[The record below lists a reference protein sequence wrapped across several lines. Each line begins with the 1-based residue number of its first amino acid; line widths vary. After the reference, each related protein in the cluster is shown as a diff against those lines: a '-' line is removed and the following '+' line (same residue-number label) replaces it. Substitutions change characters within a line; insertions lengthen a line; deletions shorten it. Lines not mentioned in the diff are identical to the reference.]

1 MSCSV
6 LSAGVQ
12 QNPQCLEKGP
22 TPSLVKYAKRGHY
35 VKLVEALDKG
45 GDANSVDSHLRSALY
60 YAALNGYKKC
70 VKELLRRG
78 ANPNQ

>member
-1 MSCSV
+1 M

-12 QNPQCLEKGP
+12 QHPQCLEKGP

-60 YAALNGYKKC
+60 WDTMKEYKKC
-70 VKELLRRG
+70 VKELLRTG